1 VPEPHVK
8 RTGPRTVGG
17 DGEIEIFCADEQSD
31 CSIDAARWRQ
41 LAEDI
46 LRTQGVRGS
55 VELTLMFVPE
65 STIAGL
71 NEQYMNK
78 LGSTDVLAF
87 PLDAVEATHSPGPGA
102 ISRGPERPS
111 LDLGE
116 LPILL
121 GDVIVCPAV
130 ANRQA
135 SEHAGNFEDEVAL
148 LIAHGVLHV
157 LGFDHDT
164 QDKADTMQ
172 QRERELLE
180 LHHWRATM
188 PNSFRKVYE
197 L

>member
-1 VPEPHVK
+1 MPEPHVK

-87 PLDAVEATHSPGPGA
+87 PLDAVFLSDSPMVMHAASRYERSGLPDSGGVGVPTA
-102 ISRGPERPS
+102 IIIIR
-111 LDLGE
+111 E
-116 LPILL
+116 LPAAAARS
-121 GDVIVCPAV
+121 VVAV
-130 ANRQA
+130 KLPLSTTSFTN
-135 SEHAGNFEDEVAL
+135 SL
-148 LIAHGVLHV
+148 
-157 LGFDHDT
+157 
-164 QDKADTMQ
+164 
-172 QRERELLE
+172 
-180 LHHWRATM
+180 M
-188 PNSFRKVYE
+188 PGSINGAFPS
-197 L
+197 